1 MMMNLPLQA
10 SRSLRL
16 GGGLSSTS
24 VRKSFQ
30 YTSQRF
36 KATRA
41 ETSTAAVATA
51 GSKPLALRLWKA
63 YTSALEHSP
72 VTTKMTAAA
81 LIFFT
86 SDTATQKIMDPEA
99 SWDGARATS
108 GAVFGVVATGRSFN
122 HSFSRLTMKRAPLAL
137 ISSFVSHTAFLPLS
151 VPKATYTSGGG
162 FWNAPLER
170 LFRWRV
176 TGSLTRLPK

>member
-1 MMMNLPLQA
+1 MHLPLQA
-10 SRSLRL
+10 SRSLAL
-16 GGGLSSTS
+16 GGGLSSATA
-24 VRKSFQ
+24 RKSFQ
-30 YTSQRF
+30 YSSQRF

-41 ETSTAAVATA
+41 NTAAVATTKVA
-51 GSKPLALRLWKA
+51 TVGAKPLTLRLWTA

-108 GAVFGVVATGRSFN
+108 GAVFGVVATGGCFI
-122 HSFSRLTMKRAPLAL
+122 TC
-137 ISSFVSHTAFLPLS
+137 SSLFLSPIYLQTL
-151 VPKATYTSGGG
+151 VCW
-162 FWNAPLER
+162 F
-170 LFRWRV
+170 
-176 TGSLTRLPK
+176 